1 MKKIGYLEKVLIS
14 SLPNGWRVEKLGKC
28 VDILDNQRIPLNS
41 QDRENRI
48 KNKDISTL
56 YPYYGATQQT
66 GYIDDYIF
74 DEELVLLGEDGVMFY
89 DKDKPK
95 AYMISGKTWVNN
107 HAHVLR
113 ANSKITI
120 NKYLL
125 YFLNTFNYKGFVSG
139 ATRLKLNQSRMAQ
152 IPIPIPPLPQQE
164 KIVKVL
170 DISSA
175 LIEKQKEL
183 IKKYDL
189 FLKSKFIEMFGN
201 PTSNPMRWEVVKLEK
216 FTTLVSSGSTPKGGQ
231 SVYLDEGEIRFIRSQ
246 NVRMNKMGYD
256 GIYYISEEV
265 YNKMKRTQVQYNDV
279 LLNITGAS
287 IGRTAIYKDKTRANV
302 NQHVCIIRLNK
313 QLNNVYLNYFI
324 ATDSFQNKIISN
336 QSGATREALNFT
348 QIKKFDIFYPP
359 LELQNKFASIVEK
372 IEQIKEQ
379 EAQKL
384 EHLETLHNSLMNKA
398 FKGEII

>member
-1 MKKIGYLEKVLIS
+1 MIDKISNHIYNPISGDWGDDINDADDSFTFVLRTTNFTNIGKIDYSDVVKRNIDYKVLEKKLLKYNDIIIEKSGGSDKIPV
-14 SLPNGWRVEKLGKC
+14 GRV
-28 VDILDNQRIPLNS
+28 VFFDIDKSNYICNNFTSIIRCKNTLNS
-41 QDRENRI
+41 
-48 KNKDISTL
+48 
-56 YPYYGATQQT
+56 
-66 GYIDDYIF
+66 
-74 DEELVLLGEDGVMFY
+74 
-89 DKDKPK
+89 
-95 AYMISGKTWVNN
+95 
-107 HAHVLR
+107 
-113 ANSKITI
+113 
-120 NKYLL
+120 KYLFYYL
-125 YFLNTFNYKGFVSG
+125 YQNHKQNTTAYYQNKTTGI
-139 ATRLKLNQSRMAQ
+139 RNLQLKRYLDTD
-152 IPIPIPPLPQQE
+152 IPIPPLPQQE

-175 LIEKQKEL
+175 LVEKQKEL
-183 IKKYDL
+183 LKKYDL
-189 FLKSKFIEMFGN
+189 FLKSKFIEMFGD
-201 PTSNPMRWEVVKLEK
+201 PISNPMGWEVVKLEK

-246 NVRMNKMGYD
+246 NVRMNKMSYD

-265 YNKMKRTQVQYNDV
+265 YTKMKRTQVQYNDV

-372 IEQIKEQ
+372 VEIIKEQ
-379 EAQKL
+379 ETKKL
-384 EHLETLHNSLMNKA
+384 QHLRVLHKSLMDKA
-398 FKGEII
+398 FKGEIQ